1 MLTLC
6 LVAQAGLN
14 DEKTGGR
21 KSRWTVPLKVSE
33 KRQKYRELS
42 VSGYYHLL
50 LLLLFLLCYLSVCSV
65 STRPILGAMKIV
77 SRIFHKNLIFAK
89 ASISYFQHLL
99 ATKKRKMSRNL
110 LRIYVATLMC
120 TVYIQYLT
128 SPSQALMILIH
139 PSSSGP
145 TGRLLEVVVLHI
157 LRDGVYYAKMPSLPP
172 IRRLRQNRTP
182 CPVNSH
188 QHVHCAPL
196 ICDR

>member
-1 MLTLC
+1 MSNKGYIFNFIKNILGRRL
-6 LVAQAGLN
+6 
-14 DEKTGGR
+14 GG
-21 KSRWTVPLKVSE
+21 VSFFTPN
-33 KRQKYRELS
+33 RELS
-42 VSGYYHLL
+42 VSRYYHLL

-157 LRDGVYYAKMPSLPP
+157 LRDGVYYAKMPSLAP

-182 CPVNSH
+182 VPCELPST
-188 QHVHCAPL
+188 CAL
-196 ICDR
+196 CTAYM

>member
-33 KRQKYRELS
+33 KRFLYRELS
-42 VSGYYHLL
+42 VSRYYHLL

-120 TVYIQYLT
+120 TVYIPHQSITGSDDTHASEFLRPYRSAPRGGSLT
-128 SPSQALMILIH
+128 HSQRWSLLCQDAIFAAH
-139 PSSSGP
+139 P
-145 TGRLLEVVVLHI
+145 
-157 LRDGVYYAKMPSLPP
+157 
-172 IRRLRQNRTP
+172 
-182 CPVNSH
+182 
-188 QHVHCAPL
+188 
-196 ICDR
+196 